1 MVNRVMADQPTTNA
15 DADAKTRAICAA
27 VDLWTSV
34 DRLTD
39 EDSSTE
45 YIKLCNESRGDG
57 GEDRQPARAPTD
69 PDLTYEVLQRAEQAL
84 EAAIDS
90 GQNFTSAELEQR
102 LSEIRSWLLAVL
114 DECNT
119 TEFEMQYA
127 RSRT

>member
-1 MVNRVMADQPTTNA
+1 MANRVMADPPNA
-15 DADAKTRAICAA
+15 DANADATTRAICAV

-39 EDSSTE
+39 ECSSTQ

-57 GEDRQPARAPTD
+57 GEDRLPARAPAD
-69 PDLTYEVLQRAEQAL
+69 PNATSEVLQRAEQAL
-84 EAAIDS
+84 EAIDG

-102 LSEIRSWLLAVL
+102 LREIRSRLLAVL
-114 DECNT
+114 AECNT
-119 TEFEMQYA
+119 TELEMQYV

>member
-1 MVNRVMADQPTTNA
+1 MADPTNT
-15 DADAKTRAICAA
+15 DADATTRAICAV
-27 VDLWTSV
+27 VDLWNSV

-39 EDSSTE
+39 ECSSAE
-45 YIKLCNESRGDG
+45 YVKLCNESRGD
-57 GEDRQPARAPTD
+57 DDKNRQPPAHAPLD
-69 PDLTYEVLQRAEQAL
+69 PEATSEVLQRAEQAL
-84 EAAIDS
+84 EAIDS

-102 LSEIRSWLLAVL
+102 LSEIRSWLVAVL